1 VQAVL
6 HTTSQDCISK
16 QQSVSDIAGTLFT
29 ACTEW
34 HGMARHSGSAV
45 RLACK
50 RECMHPAGYWRVWC
64 NHSAGHISHTLL
76 VTEAILGSSVQYSL
90 PSAARPYSCAS
101 PCRAAPCHSVLSV
114 KRVPAISD
122 TLCCLEMQFWEVVC
136 STACTEQH
144 SWVHALSLAGK
155 SSCCL

>member
-1 VQAVL
+1 VCKIWPALAQCRAVPRR
-6 HTTSQDCISK
+6 
-16 QQSVSDIAGTLFT
+16 AGCTL
-29 ACTEW
+29 
-34 HGMARHSGSAV
+34 
-45 RLACK
+45 
-50 RECMHPAGYWRVWC
+50 AGK
-64 NHSAGHISHTLL
+64 
-76 VTEAILGSSVQYSL
+76 
-90 PSAARPYSCAS
+90 PYRCAS
-101 PCRAAPCHSVLSV
+101 PSRAVPCHSVLSV